1 MVRLESKGARGACNG
16 SGLMEEQPARKACSD
31 EVWKFRQNAVKVWET
46 TAHGLAKV
54 DKRKS
59 RCKTKAG
66 LS

>member
-1 MVRLESKGARGACNG
+1 
-16 SGLMEEQPARKACSD
+16 MEEQPARKACSD